1 MLEMPVGSG
10 GICGNCQKQQW
21 IEVEKKEIKN
31 GN

>member
-1 MLEMPVGSG
+1 MLEMLVGSG

-21 IEVEKKEIKN
+21 IEAEKMEIKN